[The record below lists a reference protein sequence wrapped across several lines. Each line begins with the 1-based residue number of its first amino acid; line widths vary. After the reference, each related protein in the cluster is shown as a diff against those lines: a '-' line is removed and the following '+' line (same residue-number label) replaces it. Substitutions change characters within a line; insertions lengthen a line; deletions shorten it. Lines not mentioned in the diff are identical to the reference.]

1 MVSEPPTDTANSLNQ
16 KITAVGRGMNGK
28 RVLVVGGGI
37 AGMSFA
43 LRMRRYGWAVD
54 LVESDPDWRVYG
66 AGISITGPTFRAV
79 SSHVSF
85 RRASRAFVKQ

>member
-1 MVSEPPTDTANSLNQ
+1 
-16 KITAVGRGMNGK
+16 MNAE

-43 LRMRRYGWAVD
+43 LRMRRYGWSVD

-66 AGISITGPTFRAV
+66 AGISITGPTFRAFKRLGLLEDLRKLHQQLLRQA
-79 SSHVSF
+79 SEQPTE
-85 RRASRAFVKQ
+85 RR